1 MKYVAFFLSL
11 MDLEGQKSRELKVKK
26 MLFFVFLLRGDSS
39 FSAKSNEEA
48 KEKTYLGL
56 PIYQMKKS
64 SFRNRRGKEWSRK
77 LIFNSQ

>member
-1 MKYVAFFLSL
+1 

-26 MLFFVFLLRGDSS
+26 MFLFFFFLLRGDSS